1 MDASGD
7 ALKEALHTLM
17 EETHTTYISYGDSR
31 DLFKTTDPADE
42 EGMIVCFYSR
52 EIVSGVWDE
61 GATWNREHVWPKSLS
76 GGLYE
81 TTSNTYKGAGSDMH
95 MLRPETP
102 SVNSSRGN
110 KQFGETEGCYEPI
123 DSVKGDVARILF
135 YMSVHYELDI
145 EATGVATSIE
155 MLLEWNSLDP
165 VDDAEAT
172 RNDVVQSLQGNR
184 NPFIDYP
191 EYAEKIWG

>member
-1 MDASGD
+1 MFS
-7 ALKEALHTLM
+7 KE
-17 EETHTTYISYGDSR
+17 D
-31 DLFKTTDPADE
+31 F
-42 EGMIVCFYSR
+42 V
-52 EIVSGVWDE
+52 
-61 GATWNREHVWPKSLS
+61 
-76 GGLYE
+76 
-81 TTSNTYKGAGSDMH
+81 
-95 MLRPETP
+95 PETDELKMTNP
-102 SVNSSRGN
+102 FLYNFKDNKNIIYSIEEFGLLYKKRKIYVGSVVRNEELSKFRKRKILKKLEIKGNS
-110 KQFGETEGCYEPI
+110 KAI
-123 DSVKGDVARILF
+123 DLCCGTGDVARILF

-155 MLLEWNSLDP
+155 MLLEWNSLDL